1 MTLRNENAL
10 EKLLVTM
17 SGIELSEKLLENN
30 PDRRIILYTGF
41 DTEVSLDLF
50 TKSGV
55 KGIIN
60 KTATQSELVNL
71 IKHILNGQTLVP
83 LSIFKNQNNAYT
95 DK

>member
-30 PDRRIILYTGF
+30 LDRRIILYTGF